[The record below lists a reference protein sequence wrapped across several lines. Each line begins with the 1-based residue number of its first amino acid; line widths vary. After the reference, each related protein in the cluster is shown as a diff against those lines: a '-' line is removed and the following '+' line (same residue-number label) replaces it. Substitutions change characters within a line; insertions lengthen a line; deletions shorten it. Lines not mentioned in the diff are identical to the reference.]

1 MPPSHCIE
9 FIGIPTIEF
18 PFVYYVM
25 MRLQQSP
32 VQAQQQAQQFNLQN
46 NNMFGQNHALA
57 ALEALQNNNKQQTSA
72 PNTPIQLSNLM
83 NHHSNFAKIIGAQQS
98 SYGLNPIQLNL
109 QQQLENMKQ
118 ANNMEEL
125 KRKLVQATGSRSES
139 PVVKTPRLE
148 IASPCKDEEKLE
160 VVDECNGLDVKIDVD
175 TRKYK

>member
-57 ALEALQNNNKQQTSA
+57 ALEALQNNKQQTSA